1 MKHEKVGEYAPVFKN
16 DRVKVYYDILK
27 EHEKELA
34 DQEEVRYI
42 PRSVYACRHLAGV
55 SSDRLL
61 IKLDSPGPVFFKQ
74 ERVTQYG
81 RKFQILKFRTMVQN
95 AEKMGSQIT
104 KSHDS
109 RLTRVGRVIRGCRI
123 DELPQLVNV
132 LLGDMS
138 FVGTRP
144 EVVKYVRAYT
154 DEMKA
159 TLLLPAGIT
168 SEASI
173 SYKDEGEMM
182 EGVDDV
188 DDVYIHQVLPEKMEY
203 NLEALRNYSL
213 LGDLRTMVRTVF
225 AVLR

>member
-1 MKHEKVGEYAPVFKN
+1 MRKWDNMPPFLKN

-27 EHEKELA
+27 EHEKELRIKRKF
-34 DQEEVRYI
+34 DTF
-42 PRSVYACRHLAGV
+42 LAAFMLAVIWPVFLLIG
-55 SSDRLL
+55 LL

>member
-1 MKHEKVGEYAPVFKN
+1 MRDWESMPPFIKN
-16 DRVKVYYDILK
+16 ESVKEYYDILK
-27 EHEKELA
+27 QHEKELRLKRKA
-34 DQEEVRYI
+34 DVVL
-42 PRSVYACRHLAGV
+42 SVLMISFLWPVFLIIGI
-55 SSDRLL
+55 L

-81 RKFQILKFRTMVQN
+81 RKFQILKFRTMVQD
-95 AEKMGSQIT
+95 AEKLGSQIT

-109 RLTRVGRVIRGCRI
+109 RLTRVGKVIRGCRI
-123 DELPQLVNV
+123 DELPQLFNV
-132 LLGDMS
+132 LTGDMS

-159 TLLLPAGIT
+159 TLLLPAGVT

-173 SYKDEGEMM
+173 SYKDEGELM
-182 EGVDDV
+182 EGLEDV
-188 DDVYIHQVLPEKMEY
+188 DSVYIHQVLPEKMQY
-203 NLEALRNYSL
+203 NLDALRNYSL
-213 LGDLRTMVRTVF
+213 LGDFRTMIRTVF

>member
-1 MKHEKVGEYAPVFKN
+1 MRDWESMPPFIKN
-16 DRVKVYYDILK
+16 ESVKEYYDILK
-27 EHEKELA
+27 QHEKELRLKRKA
-34 DQEEVRYI
+34 DVVL
-42 PRSVYACRHLAGV
+42 SVLMISFLWPVFLIIGI
-55 SSDRLL
+55 L

-81 RKFQILKFRTMVQN
+81 RKFQILKFRTTVRD
-95 AEKMGSQIT
+95 AEKLGSQIT

-109 RLTRVGRVIRGCRI
+109 RLTRVGKVIRGCRI
-123 DELPQLVNV
+123 DELPQLFNV
-132 LLGDMS
+132 LTGDMS

-159 TLLLPAGIT
+159 TLLLPAGVT

-173 SYKDEGEMM
+173 SYKDEGELM
-182 EGVDDV
+182 EGVEDV
-188 DDVYIHQVLPEKMEY
+188 DSVYIHQVLPEKMQY
-203 NLEALRNYSL
+203 NLDALRNYSL
-213 LGDLRTMVRTVF
+213 LGDFRTMIRTVF

>member
-1 MKHEKVGEYAPVFKN
+1 MPPFLKN

-27 EHEKELA
+27 EHEKELRIKRKF
-34 DQEEVRYI
+34 DTF
-42 PRSVYACRHLAGV
+42 LAAFMLAVIWPVFLLIG
-55 SSDRLL
+55 LL

>member
-1 MKHEKVGEYAPVFKN
+1 MRKWENMPPFLKN

-27 EHEKELA
+27 EHEKELRIKRKF
-34 DQEEVRYI
+34 DTF
-42 PRSVYACRHLAGV
+42 LAAFMLAVIWPVFLLIG
-55 SSDRLL
+55 LL

-95 AEKMGSQIT
+95 AEKMGNQIT

>member
-1 MKHEKVGEYAPVFKN
+1 MRKWENMPPFLKN

-27 EHEKELA
+27 EHEKELRIKRKF
-34 DQEEVRYI
+34 DTF
-42 PRSVYACRHLAGV
+42 LAAFMLAVIWPVFLLIG
-55 SSDRLL
+55 LL

-109 RLTRVGRVIRGCRI
+109 RLTRVGKVIRGCRI
-123 DELPQLVNV
+123 DELPQLFNV
-132 LLGDMS
+132 LTGDMS

-159 TLLLPAGIT
+159 TLLLPAGVT

-173 SYKDEGEMM
+173 SYKDEGELM
-182 EGVDDV
+182 EGVEDV
-188 DDVYIHQVLPEKMEY
+188 DSVYIHQVLPEKMQY
-203 NLEALRNYSL
+203 NLDALRNYSL
-213 LGDLRTMVRTVF
+213 LGDFRTMIRTVF

>member
-1 MKHEKVGEYAPVFKN
+1 MRDWESMPPFIKN
-16 DRVKVYYDILK
+16 ESVKEYYDILK
-27 EHEKELA
+27 QHEKELRLKRKA
-34 DQEEVRYI
+34 DVVL
-42 PRSVYACRHLAGV
+42 SVLMISFLWPVFLIIGI
-55 SSDRLL
+55 L

-81 RKFQILKFRTMVQN
+81 RKFQILKFRTMVRD
-95 AEKMGSQIT
+95 AEKLGSQIT

-109 RLTRVGRVIRGCRI
+109 RLTRVGKIIRGCRI
-123 DELPQLVNV
+123 DELPQLFNV
-132 LLGDMS
+132 LTGDMS

-159 TLLLPAGIT
+159 TLLLPAGVT

-173 SYKDEGEMM
+173 SYKDEGELM
-182 EGVDDV
+182 EGVEDV
-188 DDVYIHQVLPEKMEY
+188 DSVYIHQVLPEKMQY
-203 NLEALRNYSL
+203 NLDALRNYSL
-213 LGDLRTMVRTVF
+213 LGDFRTMIRTVF

>member
-1 MKHEKVGEYAPVFKN
+1 MRDWESMPPFIKN
-16 DRVKVYYDILK
+16 ESVKEYYDILK
-27 EHEKELA
+27 QHEKELRLKRKA
-34 DQEEVRYI
+34 DVVL
-42 PRSVYACRHLAGV
+42 SVLMISFLWPVFLIIGI
-55 SSDRLL
+55 L

-81 RKFQILKFRTMVQN
+81 RKFQILKFRTMVQD
-95 AEKMGSQIT
+95 AEKLGSQIT

-109 RLTRVGRVIRGCRI
+109 RLTRVGKIIRGCRI
-123 DELPQLVNV
+123 DELPQLFNV
-132 LLGDMS
+132 LTGDMS

-159 TLLLPAGIT
+159 TLLLPAGVT

-173 SYKDEGEMM
+173 SYKDEGELM
-182 EGVDDV
+182 EGVEDV
-188 DDVYIHQVLPEKMEY
+188 DSVYIHQVLPEKMQY
-203 NLEALRNYSL
+203 NLDALRNYSL
-213 LGDLRTMVRTVF
+213 LGDFRTMIRTVF

>member
-1 MKHEKVGEYAPVFKN
+1 MRKWENMPLFLKN
-16 DRVKVYYDILK
+16 DCVKVYYDILK
-27 EHEKELA
+27 EHEKELRLKRKM
-34 DQEEVRYI
+34 DTF
-42 PRSVYACRHLAGV
+42 LAAFMLAV
-55 SSDRLL
+55 IWPLFLL
-61 IKLDSPGPVFFKQ
+61 IGLMIKLDSPGPVFFRQ

-109 RLTRVGRVIRGCRI
+109 RLTRVGKVIRGCRI
-123 DELPQLVNV
+123 DELPQLINV

-159 TLLLPAGIT
+159 TLLMPAGIT

-213 LGDLRTMVRTVF
+213 RRDLRTMWRTVF

>member
-1 MKHEKVGEYAPVFKN
+1 MREWENMPPFLKN
-16 DRVKVYYDILK
+16 ESVRMYYDILK
-27 EHEKELA
+27 GHERELRIKRKFDTFLA
-34 DQEEVRYI
+34 AFML
-42 PRSVYACRHLAGV
+42 SVLWPLFFLIGI
-55 SSDRLL
+55 L

-74 ERVTQYG
+74 VRVTQYG
-81 RKFQILKFRTMVQN
+81 RKFQILKFRTMVPN

-144 EVVKYVRAYT
+144 EVVKYVQAYT

-203 NLEALRNYSL
+203 NLRALRNYSL
-213 LGDLRTMVRTVF
+213 FGDIHTMVRTVF

>member
-1 MKHEKVGEYAPVFKN
+1 MRDWDSMPPFIKN
-16 DRVKVYYDILK
+16 ESVKEYYDILK
-27 EHEKELA
+27 QHEKELRLKRKA
-34 DQEEVRYI
+34 DVVL
-42 PRSVYACRHLAGV
+42 SVLMISFLWPVFLIIGI
-55 SSDRLL
+55 L

-81 RKFQILKFRTMVQN
+81 RKFQILKFRTMVQD
-95 AEKMGSQIT
+95 AEKLGSQIT

-109 RLTRVGRVIRGCRI
+109 RLTRVGKVIRGCRI
-123 DELPQLVNV
+123 DELPQLFNV
-132 LLGDMS
+132 LTGDMS

-159 TLLLPAGIT
+159 TLLLPAGVT

-173 SYKDEGEMM
+173 SYKDEGELM
-182 EGVDDV
+182 EGVEDV
-188 DDVYIHQVLPEKMEY
+188 DSVYIHQVLPEKMQY
-203 NLEALRNYSL
+203 NLDALRNYSL
-213 LGDLRTMVRTVF
+213 LGDFRTMIRTVF

>member
-1 MKHEKVGEYAPVFKN
+1 MRDWESIPPFIKN
-16 DRVKVYYDILK
+16 ESVKEYYDILK
-27 EHEKELA
+27 QHEKELRLKRKA
-34 DQEEVRYI
+34 DVVL
-42 PRSVYACRHLAGV
+42 SVLMISFLWPVFLIIGI
-55 SSDRLL
+55 L

-81 RKFQILKFRTMVQN
+81 RKFQILKFRTMVQD
-95 AEKMGSQIT
+95 AEKLGSQIT

-109 RLTRVGRVIRGCRI
+109 RLTRVGKVIRGCRI
-123 DELPQLVNV
+123 DELPQLFNV
-132 LLGDMS
+132 LTGDMS

-159 TLLLPAGIT
+159 TLLLPAGVT

-173 SYKDEGEMM
+173 SYKDEGELM
-182 EGVDDV
+182 EGVEDV
-188 DDVYIHQVLPEKMEY
+188 DSVYIHQVLPEKMQY
-203 NLEALRNYSL
+203 NLDALRNYSL
-213 LGDLRTMVRTVF
+213 LGDFRTMIRTVF

>member
-1 MKHEKVGEYAPVFKN
+1 MRDWESMPPFIKN
-16 DRVKVYYDILK
+16 ESVKEYYDILK
-27 EHEKELA
+27 QHEKELRLKRKA
-34 DQEEVRYI
+34 DVVL
-42 PRSVYACRHLAGV
+42 SVLMISFLWPVFLIIGI
-55 SSDRLL
+55 L

-81 RKFQILKFRTMVQN
+81 RKFQILKFRTMVQD
-95 AEKMGSQIT
+95 AEKLGSQIT

-109 RLTRVGRVIRGCRI
+109 RLTRVGKVIRGCRI
-123 DELPQLVNV
+123 DELPQLFNV
-132 LLGDMS
+132 LTGDMS

-159 TLLLPAGIT
+159 TLLLPAGVT

-173 SYKDEGEMM
+173 SYKDEGELM
-182 EGVDDV
+182 EGVEDV
-188 DDVYIHQVLPEKMEY
+188 DSVYIHQVLPEKMQY
-203 NLEALRNYSL
+203 NLDALKNYSL
-213 LGDLRTMVRTVF
+213 LGDFRTMIRTVF

>member
-1 MKHEKVGEYAPVFKN
+1 MPPFLKN

-27 EHEKELA
+27 EHEKELRIKRKF
-34 DQEEVRYI
+34 DTF
-42 PRSVYACRHLAGV
+42 LAAFMLAVIWPVFLLIG
-55 SSDRLL
+55 LL

-81 RKFQILKFRTMVQN
+81 RKFQIPKFRTMVQN

>member
-1 MKHEKVGEYAPVFKN
+1 MRKWENMPPFLKN
-16 DRVKVYYDILK
+16 DCVKVYYDILK
-27 EHEKELA
+27 EHEKELRIKRKF
-34 DQEEVRYI
+34 DTF
-42 PRSVYACRHLAGV
+42 LAAFMIAVIWPVFLLIG
-55 SSDRLL
+55 LL

>member
-1 MKHEKVGEYAPVFKN
+1 MPPFLKN

-27 EHEKELA
+27 EHEKELRIKRKF
-34 DQEEVRYI
+34 DTF
-42 PRSVYACRHLAGV
+42 LAAFMLAVIWPVFLLIG
-55 SSDRLL
+55 LL

-109 RLTRVGRVIRGCRI
+109 RLTRVGRVISGCRI

>member
-1 MKHEKVGEYAPVFKN
+1 MRKWENMPPFLKN

-27 EHEKELA
+27 EHEKELRIKRKF
-34 DQEEVRYI
+34 DTF
-42 PRSVYACRHLAGV
+42 LAAFMLAVIWPVFLLIG
-55 SSDRLL
+55 LL

-95 AEKMGSQIT
+95 AEKMGRQIT

>member
-1 MKHEKVGEYAPVFKN
+1 MRDWESMPPFIKN
-16 DRVKVYYDILK
+16 ESVKEYYDILK
-27 EHEKELA
+27 QHENELRLKRKA
-34 DQEEVRYI
+34 DVVL
-42 PRSVYACRHLAGV
+42 SVLMISFLWPVFLIIGI
-55 SSDRLL
+55 L

-81 RKFQILKFRTMVQN
+81 RKFQILKFRTMVQD
-95 AEKMGSQIT
+95 AEKLGSQIT

-109 RLTRVGRVIRGCRI
+109 RLTRVGKVIRGCRI
-123 DELPQLVNV
+123 DELPQLFNV
-132 LLGDMS
+132 LTGDMS

-159 TLLLPAGIT
+159 TLLLPAGVT

-173 SYKDEGEMM
+173 SYKDEGELM
-182 EGVDDV
+182 EGVEDV
-188 DDVYIHQVLPEKMEY
+188 DSVYIHQVLPEKMQY
-203 NLEALRNYSL
+203 NLDALKNYSL
-213 LGDLRTMVRTVF
+213 LGDFRTMIRTVF

>member
-1 MKHEKVGEYAPVFKN
+1 MRDWESMPPFIKN
-16 DRVKVYYDILK
+16 ESVKEYYDILK
-27 EHEKELA
+27 QHEKELRLKRKA
-34 DQEEVRYI
+34 DVVL
-42 PRSVYACRHLAGV
+42 SVLMISFLWPVFLIIGI
-55 SSDRLL
+55 L

-81 RKFQILKFRTMVQN
+81 RKFQILKFRTMVRD
-95 AEKMGSQIT
+95 AEKLGSQIT

-109 RLTRVGRVIRGCRI
+109 RLTRVGKVIRGCRI
-123 DELPQLVNV
+123 DELPQLFNV
-132 LLGDMS
+132 LTGDMS

-159 TLLLPAGIT
+159 TLLLPAGVT

-173 SYKDEGEMM
+173 SYKDEGELM
-182 EGVDDV
+182 EGVEDV
-188 DDVYIHQVLPEKMEY
+188 DSVYIHQVLPEKMQY
-203 NLEALRNYSL
+203 NLDALKNYSL
-213 LGDLRTMVRTVF
+213 LGDFRTMIRTVF

>member
-1 MKHEKVGEYAPVFKN
+1 MRDWESMPPFIKN
-16 DRVKVYYDILK
+16 ESVKEYYDILK
-27 EHEKELA
+27 QHEKELRLKRKA
-34 DQEEVRYI
+34 DVVL
-42 PRSVYACRHLAGV
+42 SVLMISFLWPVFLIIGI
-55 SSDRLL
+55 L

-81 RKFQILKFRTMVQN
+81 RKFQILKFRTMVQD
-95 AEKMGSQIT
+95 AEKLGSQIT

-109 RLTRVGRVIRGCRI
+109 RLTRVGKIIRGCRI
-123 DELPQLVNV
+123 DELPQLFNV
-132 LLGDMS
+132 LTGDMS

-159 TLLLPAGIT
+159 TLLLPAGVT

-173 SYKDEGEMM
+173 SYKDEGELM
-182 EGVDDV
+182 EGVEDV
-188 DDVYIHQVLPEKMEY
+188 DSVYIHQVLPEKMQY
-203 NLEALRNYSL
+203 NLDALKNYSL
-213 LGDLRTMVRTVF
+213 LGDFRTMIRTVF

>member
-1 MKHEKVGEYAPVFKN
+1 MRDWESMPPFIKN
-16 DRVKVYYDILK
+16 ESVKEYYDILK
-27 EHEKELA
+27 QHEKELRLKRKA
-34 DQEEVRYI
+34 DVVL
-42 PRSVYACRHLAGV
+42 SVLMISFLWPVFLIIGI
-55 SSDRLL
+55 L

-81 RKFQILKFRTMVQN
+81 RKFQILKFRTMVRD
-95 AEKMGSQIT
+95 AEKLGSQIT

-109 RLTRVGRVIRGCRI
+109 RLTRVGKVIRGCRI
-123 DELPQLVNV
+123 DELPQLFNV
-132 LLGDMS
+132 LTGDMS

-159 TLLLPAGIT
+159 TLLLPAGVT

-173 SYKDEGEMM
+173 SYKDEGELM
-182 EGVDDV
+182 EGVEDV
-188 DDVYIHQVLPEKMEY
+188 DSVYIHQVLPEKMQY
-203 NLEALRNYSL
+203 NLDALRNYSL
-213 LGDLRTMVRTVF
+213 LGDFRTMIRTVF

>member
-1 MKHEKVGEYAPVFKN
+1 MRDWESMPPFIKN
-16 DRVKVYYDILK
+16 ESVKEYYDILK
-27 EHEKELA
+27 QHEKELRLKRKA
-34 DQEEVRYI
+34 DVVL
-42 PRSVYACRHLAGV
+42 SVLMISFLWPVFLIIGI
-55 SSDRLL
+55 L

-81 RKFQILKFRTMVQN
+81 RKFQILKFRTMVQD
-95 AEKMGSQIT
+95 AEKLGSQIT

-109 RLTRVGRVIRGCRI
+109 RLTRVGKVIRGCRI
-123 DELPQLVNV
+123 DELPQLFNV
-132 LLGDMS
+132 LTGDMS

-159 TLLLPAGIT
+159 TLLLPAGVT

-173 SYKDEGEMM
+173 SYKDEGELM
-182 EGVDDV
+182 EGVEDV
-188 DDVYIHQVLPEKMEY
+188 DSVYIHQVLPEKMQY
-203 NLEALRNYSL
+203 NLDALRNYSL
-213 LGDLRTMVRTVF
+213 LGDFRTMIRTVF

>member
-1 MKHEKVGEYAPVFKN
+1 MRKWENMPPFLKN
-16 DRVKVYYDILK
+16 DCVKVYYDILK
-27 EHEKELA
+27 EHEKELRIKRKF
-34 DQEEVRYI
+34 DTF
-42 PRSVYACRHLAGV
+42 LAAFMIAVIWPVFLLIG
-55 SSDRLL
+55 LL

-132 LLGDMS
+132 LLGDIS

>member
-1 MKHEKVGEYAPVFKN
+1 MRKWENMPLFLKN
-16 DRVKVYYDILK
+16 DCVKVYYDILK
-27 EHEKELA
+27 EHEKELWIKRKI
-34 DQEEVRYI
+34 DTF
-42 PRSVYACRHLAGV
+42 LAAFMLAV
-55 SSDRLL
+55 IWPLFLL
-61 IKLDSPGPVFFKQ
+61 IGLMIKLDSPGPVFFRQ

-104 KSHDS
+104 KSNDS
-109 RLTRVGRVIRGCRI
+109 RLTRVGKVIRGCRI
-123 DELPQLVNV
+123 DELPQLINV

-144 EVVKYVRAYT
+144 EVVKYVRSYT

-159 TLLLPAGIT
+159 TLLMPAGIT

-213 LGDLRTMVRTVF
+213 RRDLRTMWRTVF

>member
-1 MKHEKVGEYAPVFKN
+1 MRKWENMPPFLKN

-27 EHEKELA
+27 EHEKELRIKRKF
-34 DQEEVRYI
+34 DTF
-42 PRSVYACRHLAGV
+42 LAAFMLAVIWPVFLLIG
-55 SSDRLL
+55 LL
-61 IKLDSPGPVFFKQ
+61 IKLDSPGPVFFTQ

>member
-1 MKHEKVGEYAPVFKN
+1 MPPFLKN

-27 EHEKELA
+27 EHEKELRIKRKF
-34 DQEEVRYI
+34 DTF
-42 PRSVYACRHLAGV
+42 LAAFMLAVIWPVFLLIG
-55 SSDRLL
+55 LL

-144 EVVKYVRAYT
+144 EVVKYVCAYT

>member
-1 MKHEKVGEYAPVFKN
+1 MRKWENMPLFLKN
-16 DRVKVYYDILK
+16 DCVKVYYDILK
-27 EHEKELA
+27 EHEKELRLKRKM
-34 DQEEVRYI
+34 DTF
-42 PRSVYACRHLAGV
+42 LAAFMLAV
-55 SSDRLL
+55 IWPLFLL
-61 IKLDSPGPVFFKQ
+61 IGLMIKLDSPGPVFFRQ

-109 RLTRVGRVIRGCRI
+109 RLTRVGKVIRGCRI
-123 DELPQLVNV
+123 DELPQLINV

-144 EVVKYVRAYT
+144 EVVKYVRSYT

-159 TLLLPAGIT
+159 TLLMPAGIT

-213 LGDLRTMVRTVF
+213 RRDLRTMWRTVF

>member
-1 MKHEKVGEYAPVFKN
+1 MRDWESMPPFIKN
-16 DRVKVYYDILK
+16 ESVKEYYDVLK
-27 EHEKELA
+27 QHEKELRLKRKA
-34 DQEEVRYI
+34 DVVL
-42 PRSVYACRHLAGV
+42 SVLMISFLWPVFLIIGI
-55 SSDRLL
+55 L

-81 RKFQILKFRTMVQN
+81 RKFQILKFRTMVQD
-95 AEKMGSQIT
+95 AEKLGSQIT

-109 RLTRVGRVIRGCRI
+109 RLTRVGKVIRGCRI
-123 DELPQLVNV
+123 DELPQLFNV
-132 LLGDMS
+132 LTGDMS

-159 TLLLPAGIT
+159 TLLLPAGVT

-173 SYKDEGEMM
+173 SYKDEGELM
-182 EGVDDV
+182 EGVEDV
-188 DDVYIHQVLPEKMEY
+188 DSVYIHQVLPEKMQY
-203 NLEALRNYSL
+203 NLDALRNYSL
-213 LGDLRTMVRTVF
+213 LGDFRTMIRTVF

>member
-1 MKHEKVGEYAPVFKN
+1 MVLSVLMISFLWPVFL
-16 DRVKVYYDILK
+16 I
-27 EHEKELA
+27 
-34 DQEEVRYI
+34 I
-42 PRSVYACRHLAGV
+42 GI
-55 SSDRLL
+55 L

-81 RKFQILKFRTMVQN
+81 RKFQILKFRTMVQD
-95 AEKMGSQIT
+95 AEKLGSQIT

-109 RLTRVGRVIRGCRI
+109 RLTRVGKVIRGCRI
-123 DELPQLVNV
+123 DELPQLFNV
-132 LLGDMS
+132 LTGDMS

-159 TLLLPAGIT
+159 TLLLPAGVT

-173 SYKDEGEMM
+173 SYKDEGELM
-182 EGVDDV
+182 EGVEDV
-188 DDVYIHQVLPEKMEY
+188 DSVYIHQVLPEKMQY
-203 NLEALRNYSL
+203 NLDALRNYSL
-213 LGDLRTMVRTVF
+213 LGDFRTMIRTVF

>member
-1 MKHEKVGEYAPVFKN
+1 MRKWENMPPFLKN
-16 DRVKVYYDILK
+16 DRVNVYYDILK
-27 EHEKELA
+27 EHEKELRIKRKF
-34 DQEEVRYI
+34 DTF
-42 PRSVYACRHLAGV
+42 LAAFMLAVIWPVFLLIG
-55 SSDRLL
+55 LL

-123 DELPQLVNV
+123 DELPQLVIV
-132 LLGDMS
+132 LLGDMY

-144 EVVKYVRAYT
+144 YVVKYVRAYT

>member
-1 MKHEKVGEYAPVFKN
+1 MRKWENMPPFLKN

-27 EHEKELA
+27 EHEKELRIKRKF
-34 DQEEVRYI
+34 DTF
-42 PRSVYACRHLAGV
+42 LAAFMLAVIWPVFLLIG
-55 SSDRLL
+55 LL

-144 EVVKYVRAYT
+144 EVVKYVRA
-154 DEMKA
+154 
-159 TLLLPAGIT
+159 
-168 SEASI
+168 
-173 SYKDEGEMM
+173 
-182 EGVDDV
+182 
-188 DDVYIHQVLPEKMEY
+188 
-203 NLEALRNYSL
+203 
-213 LGDLRTMVRTVF
+213 
-225 AVLR
+225 

>member
-1 MKHEKVGEYAPVFKN
+1 MPPFLKN

-27 EHEKELA
+27 EHEKELRIKRKF
-34 DQEEVRYI
+34 DTF
-42 PRSVYACRHLAGV
+42 LAAFMLAVIWPVFLLIG
-55 SSDRLL
+55 LL

-159 TLLLPAGIT
+159 PLLLPAGIT

>member
-1 MKHEKVGEYAPVFKN
+1 MRKWENMPPFLKN

-27 EHEKELA
+27 EHEKELRIRRKF
-34 DQEEVRYI
+34 DTF
-42 PRSVYACRHLAGV
+42 LAAFMLAVIWPVFLLIG
-55 SSDRLL
+55 LL

>member
-1 MKHEKVGEYAPVFKN
+1 MRKWENMPPFLKN

-27 EHEKELA
+27 EHEKELRIKRKF
-34 DQEEVRYI
+34 DTF
-42 PRSVYACRHLAGV
+42 LAAFMLAVIWPVFLLIG
-55 SSDRLL
+55 LL